1 MNIKV
6 ALTNLGKYNEG
17 ELVYEWVT
25 LPIEIERNYMPVED
39 SLKGVLKR
47 IGIGEPRF
55 DGGVYEECFISDY
68 EAPFE
73 IGEYESL
80 SKLNEIAEQLE
91 AIDIPEAILT
101 GSYDG
106 GDVKEF
112 AYELESAGLIDEV
125 GDDVLNI
132 VDDYELEELTKG
144 AVESRGW
151 VGAKIFLSGIDM
163 INDDYYLINGYGNA
177 ENLTHDYLEMIVDE
191 LMDELK
197 NSLA

>member
-1 MNIKV
+1 MMNIKV

-55 DGGVYEECFISDY
+55 DGGVYEEYFISDY

-80 SKLNEIAEQLE
+80 AKLNEIAEQLE
-91 AIDIPEAILT
+91 AVDIPEAILT

-112 AYELESAGLIDEV
+112 AYELESAGLIDE
-125 GDDVLNI
+125 
-132 VDDYELEELTKG
+132 
-144 AVESRGW
+144 
-151 VGAKIFLSGIDM
+151 
-163 INDDYYLINGYGNA
+163 
-177 ENLTHDYLEMIVDE
+177 
-191 LMDELK
+191 
-197 NSLA
+197 